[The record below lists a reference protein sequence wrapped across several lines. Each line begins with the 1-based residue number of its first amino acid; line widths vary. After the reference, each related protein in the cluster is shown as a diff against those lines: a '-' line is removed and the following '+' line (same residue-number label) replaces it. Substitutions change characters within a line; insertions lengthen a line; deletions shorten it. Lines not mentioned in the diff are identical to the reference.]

1 MQPYQRL
8 NVYAYVNI
16 VYICIK
22 LAYLYVNVVHVYS
35 SLQQILKHFLFTFL
49 WCVFGQTE
57 PDLTQAVLRD
67 VCHLCHP
74 LDHTFAEEQGGEAWA
89 RG

>member
-8 NVYAYVNI
+8 NVYTYVNI

-22 LAYLYVNVVHVYS
+22 FAYLYVNVVHVYS
-35 SLQQILKHFLFTFL
+35 SSCLKHFLFTFS